1 MYSAQIVCVGDE
13 LLSGDIADV
22 HGSFI
27 ARYLNS
33 RGIAVE
39 RIDLVGDDYQSI
51 LGVLALAVSRCQLVV
66 VTGGLGPTSD
76 DRTRD
81 ALGLLVGQQLE
92 FDEEL
97 WQRIQKTLGRT
108 LQGSNRQQAYRPALF
123 QPLINARG
131 TAPGLIGEV
140 SGCRVVALPG
150 PPSELRGMFEMHGE
164 RIVSSLTTDKSM
176 ATVMSCFGVPESQL
190 EDALR
195 NASAELSSAQPAAAD
210 VEWHTRAEHLRIVLR
225 LAGGDDGVHQS
236 IISRLRESFGE
247 ERFAEGEI
255 SLAGTVVAELASR
268 GLTISAAESC
278 TGGMLG
284 AELTEVAGSSQVF
297 WGSLVTYANA
307 AKTAVLGVGGP
318 ALELHGAVSEE
329 TALEMARSVRS
340 VSGADLSVAISG
352 IAGPAGGTEEKPTG
366 TVWIALDA
374 SRDATT
380 RLFQFS
386 GDRGRVR
393 RGALAEALLMVRA
406 WVHLA

>member
-39 RIDLVGDDYQSI
+39 RINLVGDDYQSI

-108 LQGSNRQQAYRPALF
+108 LQGSNRQQAYRPDLF
-123 QPLINARG
+123 QPLINAHG

-164 RIVSSLTTDKSM
+164 RIVSSLATDKSM
-176 ATVMSCFGVPESQL
+176 ATVMSCFGVPESRL

-195 NASAELSSAQPAAAD
+195 DASAELSSAQPAAAD

-225 LAGGDDGVHQS
+225 LAGADDGVHQS

-255 SLAGTVVAELASR
+255 SLA
-268 GLTISAAESC
+268 
-278 TGGMLG
+278 
-284 AELTEVAGSSQVF
+284 
-297 WGSLVTYANA
+297 
-307 AKTAVLGVGGP
+307 
-318 ALELHGAVSEE
+318 
-329 TALEMARSVRS
+329 
-340 VSGADLSVAISG
+340 
-352 IAGPAGGTEEKPTG
+352 
-366 TVWIALDA
+366 
-374 SRDATT
+374 
-380 RLFQFS
+380 
-386 GDRGRVR
+386 
-393 RGALAEALLMVRA
+393 
-406 WVHLA
+406 